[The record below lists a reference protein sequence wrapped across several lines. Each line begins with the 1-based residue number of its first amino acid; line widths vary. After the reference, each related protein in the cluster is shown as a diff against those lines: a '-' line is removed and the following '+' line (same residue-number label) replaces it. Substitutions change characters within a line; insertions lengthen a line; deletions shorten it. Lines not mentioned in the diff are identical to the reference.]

1 MLWRLLRTYLAP
13 YRTLLI
19 GVVILQLIGTIA
31 SLYLPSLNADIIDN
45 GVARGDTGYI
55 WSTGTIMLVISLGQI
70 TASVIA
76 TFFAARAAGT
86 PVIRDFRLE
95 RVGPDPVP

>member
-45 GVARGDTGYI
+45 GVLAGDNAIVVGMAAATVP
-55 WSTGTIMLVISLGQI
+55 LEQRRRVIFWGI
-70 TASVIA
+70 GAAIA
-76 TFFAARAAGT
+76 LRIFFALIT
-86 PVIRDFRLE
+86 PSSSPSSD
-95 RVGPDPVP
+95 